1 MICTDDCTCSLCR
14 ELRGYKLK
22 VKPPKATNGGGGGG
36 AETGSQHSPPSS
48 KYCKNVKL
56 TRNDNFILRR
66 RTSNE
71 YQQRS
76 PDRRTDCC
84 NQDQQQQHHQQQKHQ
99 QQQQQYGQPPPSGR
113 MKKAQSCNEIASE
126 VGGNGGRNRYRYTG
140 ALGSKMIKSTNNL
153 TEEDDYYG
161 YGHRGSPSPTPTPP
175 PPPASASGQKI
186 EKQKDHKV
194 IIYFGDSIAHRKP
207 HASDKSRPAPP
218 PPSGTPPPPKSSE
231 LNVYHAQRLCEETGQ
246 MQRQREII
254 GSSKPTVRDA
264 VEKRPPSSV
273 GSDQHGGRQPPIPP
287 GKPGKEFM
295 LQLKSVLE
303 EKSRFNPGPTVS
315 GTGAGA
321 SQSAVVVG
329 DAGPVAPSAAAASVP
344 GGADEES
351 REPRNHTQVVEI
363 RRVDKTVATDG
374 VADASLPSFV
384 ESVINGVI
392 NIRIEE
398 SFKVATD
405 IVQAVFEETGAD
417 GPVEYGYDDDD
428 VGDPFD
434 WSFVQN
440 WRARPSG
447 TAVANGQVSS
457 PPNTSSNQST
467 GGGGGGIANTSH
479 TPGSAGSGF
488 PASPN
493 GLSPG
498 NHYIASSNPISS
510 PGGARIQSPAVA
522 TPAPRISKEMALR
535 PSGAGERGDL
545 RNYSLSPVQQGH
557 PGVPSTDSSQVAD
570 QRKPHQSAGQHS
582 AGYHGQHTS
591 AGHHQHHPQQ
601 QQQQQQQHHQQQPQ
615 HHQQSGGPHRSVAGP
630 TKLTV
635 QSSPVKAQPAMVSSG
650 LDKSLLSSN
659 AHGGELNGKQ
669 QRLSHGNGISSVTT
683 INDQQNPHQQQQQV
697 GGSGS
702 NSSSNA
708 SSVSHLKQHFSQS
721 HHAVP
726 SNASSY
732 HHQQQQQQ
740 QQQQHHQQQQHQ
752 QQHQQQQQ
760 HHGPGQPGQSL
771 GAGSGGPQGPKT
783 AGGLGI
789 TRSHHHAG
797 THDFRGL
804 QRVNECHSSSDE
816 NRSSGHASM
825 SDTGHGSSSPGGGGA
840 NRTGGPLGP
849 LPEDR
854 LAAGVTNRSARSRAS
869 SNHSRSRHRATP
881 GKIPWGG
888 GGLEDI
894 KMAIQQLTMRS
905 HTSTSTYSSL
915 SAGSESSEPVRRL
928 GRYSSLETVNTNVT
942 SADEF
947 VWVDSHN
954 RLVELQHPPWSQHC
968 VLRVIRTGRCREYAE
983 RVSVEAVPRL
993 GYLLQRALVRVA
1005 REVQRLSGSLGLCS
1019 KHEVAGAFKIVL
1031 SPALSDSCI
1040 KACLRAA
1047 AMFAV
1052 PGDSALKQSKS
1063 SRAGLQL
1070 PVGRFHRWMADAR
1083 LGRFVHEYAAVYL
1096 CAGLENLLEEIFL
1109 QCLPTDP
1116 VTALTATGLEHAI
1129 AGSGDL
1135 WGLLQPYAHL
1145 NAGRVASGA
1154 LTMPRWASQ
1163 SSINSS
1169 TAGGQDR
1176 SNALEP
1182 CLLTTCVG
1190 SLNELKDLVNRAQQR
1205 SQHVSLSQT
1214 AFRVLFYFMRC
1225 SQLEHNDV
1233 GASAG
1238 GSGGGGGGGA
1248 PVNNIQELCYERAY
1262 VVLPPLVEWLRVA
1275 SAHAEYRHALLID
1288 KDDIM
1293 QAARL
1298 LLPGVD
1304 CPPRLIA
1311 SEEEL
1316 PSKRT
1321 GLSQAQS
1328 IASSNH
1334 SGQTQPLHGS
1344 LSSNSSTSTTGSIED
1359 SSECGRRATYAL
1371 AFRLM
1376 LTGRPEL
1383 LIQALS
1389 LVPPTTRYDTL
1400 NHQGMTALMIAAVRN
1415 DETAIQTLLDAGADP
1430 NIEVPACG
1438 AHPSC
1443 PAIHPETQHW
1453 TAVTFA
1459 AARGNYQALRLLLER
1474 KARVEGGARLSED
1487 KCTLTP
1493 LQVASGSGIV
1503 EVVSL
1508 LLAHGAHAFLSTQ
1521 QKDLLCFAG
1530 TAQRGCY
1537 SAISVAAAHG
1547 QRVTLRKLLSHPL
1560 APGSRE
1566 VLSLEEMLAE
1576 GDGNTRSQLDRQPE
1590 APPTLNKTQIKS
1602 LQEAMYHSAEN
1613 NHLDITIELRA
1624 LGVPWTLHCW
1634 MHALAAAHELR
1645 LDAVIDQLL
1654 QDFLQVCPDDY
1665 SQQFV
1670 TECLPL
1676 LFNIF
1681 RYSKKE
1687 GTTLLLADIFS
1698 TCFGWEPIKPIKEP
1712 VLQPSNGSRIDPK
1725 FVNNPELS
1733 DVTFRVEN
1741 RIFYGHK
1748 IVLVTASPRLQSML
1762 SSKLNE
1768 GTGTPTVQINDIRYH
1783 IFELVMQ
1790 FLYSGG
1796 CSALD
1801 VAAGDVL
1808 ELMAAAS
1815 FFQLE
1820 GLLRYT
1826 EARCSEMIDIDN
1838 VVAMYIHAK
1847 VYNAQ
1852 KLMEFCQG
1860 FLLQNMVALLTYDD
1874 SVKRLL
1880 FAKKIPNHDVLTG
1893 LLTTLQARIKVR
1905 RNAASANG
1913 GGGTGTP
1920 SNGGGTPNA
1929 AANRQPMANGKS
1941 K

>member
-22 VKPPKATNGGGGGG
+22 VKPAKAHGDASATD
-36 AETGSQHSPPSS
+36 AGSQQQQQQHQQS
-48 KYCKNVKL
+48 KYCKNAKL

-66 RTSNE
+66 RTSND
-71 YQQRS
+71 YQRS
-76 PDRRTDCC
+76 PDGMAD
-84 NQDQQQQHHQQQKHQ
+84 
-99 QQQQQYGQPPPSGR
+99 YGQPLQHEAHQQRDSQRSGPLQSSR
-113 MKKAQSCNEIASE
+113 MKKAQSYNEIPS
-126 VGGNGGRNRYRYTG
+126 VGNMAPGGRSRYHPG
-140 ALGSKMIKSTNNL
+140 ALLSSGKMIKSTNNL
-153 TEEDDYYG
+153 TEEDDYYS
-161 YGHRGSPSPTPTPP
+161 YLPPSPP
-175 PPPASASGQKI
+175 PPVHQLKNKI

-194 IIYFGDSIAHRKP
+194 IIYFGDSIAHRKT
-207 HASDKSRPAPP
+207 DKGRAPAPP
-218 PPSGTPPPPKSSE
+218 PPAGTPPPPKHSE
-231 LNVYHAQRLCEETGQ
+231 LNVFHAQRLCEEAAE
-246 MQRQREII
+246 MQQQRE
-254 GSSKPTVRDA
+254 GSAGKPMVRDA
-264 VEKRPPSSV
+264 LEKKPDP
-273 GSDQHGGRQPPIPP
+273 GQGG
-287 GKPGKEFM
+287 KAGKEFM

-303 EKSRFNPGPTVS
+303 EKSR
-315 GTGAGA
+315 AG
-321 SQSAVVVG
+321 VG
-329 DAGPVAPSAAAASVP
+329 VTPSAAGKKEPSPPPAPIGGSVP
-344 GGADEES
+344 TPAIEQQ
-351 REPRNHTQVVEI
+351 PTKAKRNHTQVVEI
-363 RRVDKTVATDG
+363 RRVDKTVAVSDGATDT
-374 VADASLPSFV
+374 SLPPFV

-392 NIRIEE
+392 NIKIEE

-405 IVQAVFEETGAD
+405 IVQAVFDDSGPD
-417 GPVEYGYDDDD
+417 GCEYGYDDDD

-447 TAVANGQVSS
+447 TTAANGQVNS
-457 PPNTSSNQST
+457 PPNTSSNQSSIGLANNPT
-467 GGGGGGIANTSH
+467 HNGSSVGGGGGG
-479 TPGSAGSGF
+479 GSGSNF
-488 PASPN
+488 PTSPN

-498 NHYIASSNPISS
+498 NHYIASSNPIAS
-510 PGGARIQSPAVA
+510 PGARIQSPAIA
-522 TPAPRISKEMALR
+522 TPAPRVSKEIALR
-535 PSGAGERGDL
+535 PANASSGGGDP
-545 RNYSLSPVQQGH
+545 RNYNLSPVSQQATG
-557 PGVPSTDSSQVAD
+557 
-570 QRKPHQSAGQHS
+570 AGGAHN
-582 AGYHGQHTS
+582 GD
-591 AGHHQHHPQQ
+591 
-601 QQQQQQQHHQQQPQ
+601 
-615 HHQQSGGPHRSVAGP
+615 GGSLA
-630 TKLTV
+630 
-635 QSSPVKAQPAMVSSG
+635 AVSY
-650 LDKSLLSSN
+650 D
-659 AHGGELNGKQ
+659 GEG
-669 QRLSHGNGISSVTT
+669 
-683 INDQQNPHQQQQQV
+683 
-697 GGSGS
+697 GGSGQPM
-702 NSSSNA
+702 NGGSSQP
-708 SSVSHLKQHFSQS
+708 SHGTGLSG
-721 HHAVP
+721 HAT
-726 SNASSY
+726 
-732 HHQQQQQQ
+732 
-740 QQQQHHQQQQHQ
+740 
-752 QQHQQQQQ
+752 
-760 HHGPGQPGQSL
+760 
-771 GAGSGGPQGPKT
+771 GSGPQKG
-783 AGGLGI
+783 AGLGI
-789 TRSHHHAG
+789 TRTHHHTG

-825 SDTGHGSSSPGGGGA
+825 SDTGHGSSSPSAGGGVGPGGGPGGGSNGVGGGNSA
-840 NRTGGPLGP
+840 GGNRSGGPLGP

-881 GKIPWGG
+881 AKIPWGG

-1063 SRAGLQL
+1063 ARAGLQL

-1116 VTALTATGLEHAI
+1116 NAVLSATGLEHAI

-1163 SSINSS
+1163 SSINSER
-1169 TAGGQDR
+1169 AGSGGGL
-1176 SNALEP
+1176 NALEP

-1190 SLNELKDLVNRAQQR
+1190 SLNELKDLVGRAGQR
-1205 SQHVSLSQT
+1205 SQHIPISQT

-1233 GASAG
+1233 GAATN
-1238 GSGGGGGGGA
+1238 GA
-1248 PVNNIQELCYERAY
+1248 VNNIQELCYERAY
-1262 VVLPPLVEWLRVA
+1262 VVLPPLVEWLRVS

-1321 GLSQAQS
+1321 GLHNGTQS
-1328 IASSNH
+1328 ISSSNH

-1344 LSSNSSTSTTGSIED
+1344 LTSNSSASTTSSIED

-1415 DETAIQTLLDAGADP
+1415 DETAIQTLLDAGADL
-1430 NIEVPACG
+1430 NVEVPASG
-1438 AHPSC
+1438 HPHC

-1459 AARGNYQALRLLLER
+1459 ACKGNYQALRLLLER
-1474 KARVEGGARLSED
+1474 GAHVEGGARLSED

-1503 EVVSL
+1503 EVVAL

-1521 QKDLLCFAG
+1521 QKDLLCFSG

-1576 GDGNTRSQLDRQPE
+1576 GDGNTRSTQLDRQPE

-1826 EARCSEMIDIDN
+1826 EARCAEMIDIDN

-1852 KLMEFCQG
+1852 KLMEYCQG

-1893 LLTTLQARIKVR
+1893 LLTTLQARIKAR
-1905 RNAASANG
+1905 RSS
-1913 GGGTGTP
+1913 TP
-1920 SNGGGTPNA
+1920 ASNGTNGNTSTSNSGTPNGGA
-1929 AANRQPMANGKS
+1929 PLGNNRQPSAASNGKCS

>member
-22 VKPPKATNGGGGGG
+22 VKPTKPTDRSHADP
-36 AETGSQHSPPSS
+36 GSQQQSQS
-48 KYCKNVKL
+48 KYCKNAKL

-66 RTSNE
+66 RTSSE
-71 YQQRS
+71 YQRAPAGEEQHD
-76 PDRRTDCC
+76 PGAGYA
-84 NQDQQQQHHQQQKHQ
+84 QQQLLQQQHQGQRDGRHCQQLQ
-99 QQQQQYGQPPPSGR
+99 SNR
-113 MKKAQSCNEIASE
+113 MKKAQSYNEIPNA
-126 VGGNGGRNRYRYTG
+126 GNGAGRSRYHPG
-140 ALGSKMIKSTNNL
+140 GGPSSKMIKSTNNL
-153 TEEDDYYG
+153 TEEDDYYS
-161 YGHRGSPSPTPTPP
+161 YLPPSPP
-175 PPPASASGQKI
+175 PPVTAGGAPVKNKI

-194 IIYFGDSIAHRKP
+194 IIYFGDSIAHRK
-207 HASDKSRPAPP
+207 SDKTRPAPP
-218 PPSGTPPPPKSSE
+218 PPSGTPPPPKVTE
-231 LNVYHAQRLCEETGQ
+231 LNVFHAQRLCEETAE
-246 MQRQREII
+246 MQQQRAEG
-254 GSSKPTVRDA
+254 GSSSSAGSSSCGVAISRPTVREA
-264 VEKRPPSSV
+264 LEKKPDQV
-273 GSDQHGGRQPPIPP
+273 GA
-287 GKPGKEFM
+287 KPGKEFM

-303 EKSRFNPGPTVS
+303 EKNRG
-315 GTGAGA
+315 
-321 SQSAVVVG
+321 VVDGGVPV
-329 DAGPVAPSAAAASVP
+329 PVAGDGSTAMLATSEDPKP
-344 GGADEES
+344 K
-351 REPRNHTQVVEI
+351 RNHTQVVEI

-374 VADASLPSFV
+374 ATDTSLPSFV

-392 NIRIEE
+392 NIKIEE
-398 SFKVATD
+398 SFRVASD
-405 IVQAVFEETGAD
+405 IVQAVFEDPGPDGAN
-417 GPVEYGYDDDD
+417 EYGYDDDD

-447 TAVANGQVSS
+447 TTVAGSGQVSS
-457 PPNTSSNQST
+457 TPNTPSNQSSIGLANNPT
-467 GGGGGGIANTSH
+467 LAGSSGVSGAGGAT
-479 TPGSAGSGF
+479 GSANY
-488 PASPN
+488 PTSPN

-498 NHYIASSNPISS
+498 NHYIASSNPVAS
-510 PGGARIQSPAVA
+510 PGARIQSPAIA
-522 TPAPRISKEMALR
+522 TPAPRVSKEIALR
-535 PSGAGERGDL
+535 PANGNGADM
-545 RNYSLSPVQQGH
+545 RNYSLSPVSQ
-557 PGVPSTDSSQVAD
+557 PGGNGGQPNGEPPNGSQPSENG
-570 QRKPHQSAGQHS
+570 RKFHQS
-582 AGYHGQHTS
+582 HGQPANGGHH
-591 AGHHQHHPQQ
+591 AQQHPNGAVHHQHHSQQ
-601 QQQQQQQHHQQQPQ
+601 QQQQHQQQQQQQHHQQQ
-615 HHQQSGGPHRSVAGP
+615 SGPHRSVAGP

-635 QSSPVKAQPAMVSSG
+635 QSSPVKAQPAMVSAG
-650 LDKSLLSSN
+650 LEKALAGSPGAGGTSNDKRSV
-659 AHGGELNGKQ
+659 NG
-669 QRLSHGNGISSVTT
+669 NVINSVTT
-683 INDQQNPHQQQQQV
+683 INEQP
-697 GGSGS
+697 
-702 NSSSNA
+702 NSSSTGSN
-708 SSVSHLKQHFSQS
+708 VSHLKQHFSQN

-726 SNASSY
+726 ATYTHAAVTS
-732 HHQQQQQQ
+732 
-740 QQQQHHQQQQHQ
+740 
-752 QQHQQQQQ
+752 
-760 HHGPGQPGQSL
+760 GPTQPGAHLASPPQK
-771 GAGSGGPQGPKT
+771 GAP
-783 AGGLGI
+783 LGI
-789 TRSHHHAG
+789 TRTHHHTG

-825 SDTGHGSSSPGGGGA
+825 SDTGHGSSSPGGGTRA
-840 NRTGGPLGP
+840 GGPLGP

-881 GKIPWGG
+881 AKIPWGG

-1005 REVQRLSGSLGLCS
+1005 REVQRLSGGLGLCS

-1063 SRAGLQL
+1063 ARAGLQL

-1116 VTALTATGLEHAI
+1116 GAALTATGLEHAI

-1163 SSINSS
+1163 SSINS
-1169 TAGGQDR
+1169 AGAG
-1176 SNALEP
+1176 SGALEP

-1190 SLNELKDLVNRAQQR
+1190 SLGELKDLVGRAQQR
-1205 SQHVSLSQT
+1205 SQHVPISQT

-1233 GASAG
+1233 GAATNGTAS
-1238 GSGGGGGGGA
+1238 
-1248 PVNNIQELCYERAY
+1248 NIQELCYERAY
-1262 VVLPPLVEWLRVA
+1262 VVLPPLVEWLRVS

-1321 GLSQAQS
+1321 PGLTGAQS
-1328 IASSNH
+1328 ISSSNH

-1344 LSSNSSTSTTGSIED
+1344 LTSNSSISTTGSIED

-1400 NHQGMTALMIAAVRN
+1400 NHQGLTALMIAAVRN
-1415 DETAIQTLLDAGADP
+1415 DETALQTLLDAGADP
-1430 NIEVPACG
+1430 NVEVPSSG
-1438 AHPSC
+1438 HPNC

-1459 AARGNYQALRLLLER
+1459 ACKGNYQALRILLER
-1474 KARVEGGARLSED
+1474 GAHVEGGARLSED

-1503 EVVSL
+1503 EVVAL

-1521 QKDLLCFAG
+1521 QKDLLCFSG

-1576 GDGNTRSQLDRQPE
+1576 GDGGNTRTQLERQPE

-1796 CSALD
+1796 CNALD
-1801 VAAGDVL
+1801 VVAADVL

-1826 EARCSEMIDIDN
+1826 EARCADMIDIDN

-1852 KLMEFCQG
+1852 KLMEYCQG

-1893 LLTTLQARIKVR
+1893 LLTTLQARIKAR
-1905 RNAASANG
+1905 RISTSNSSTGNASTNG
-1913 GGGTGTP
+1913 AT
-1920 SNGGGTPNA
+1920 TPNA
-1929 AANRQPMANGKS
+1929 TPANRLSGNGKS

>member
-1 MICTDDCTCSLCR
+1 
-14 ELRGYKLK
+14 
-22 VKPPKATNGGGGGG
+22 
-36 AETGSQHSPPSS
+36 
-48 KYCKNVKL
+48 
-56 TRNDNFILRR
+56 
-66 RTSNE
+66 
-71 YQQRS
+71 
-76 PDRRTDCC
+76 
-84 NQDQQQQHHQQQKHQ
+84 
-99 QQQQQYGQPPPSGR
+99 
-113 MKKAQSCNEIASE
+113 
-126 VGGNGGRNRYRYTG
+126 
-140 ALGSKMIKSTNNL
+140 
-153 TEEDDYYG
+153 
-161 YGHRGSPSPTPTPP
+161 
-175 PPPASASGQKI
+175 
-186 EKQKDHKV
+186 
-194 IIYFGDSIAHRKP
+194 
-207 HASDKSRPAPP
+207 
-218 PPSGTPPPPKSSE
+218 
-231 LNVYHAQRLCEETGQ
+231 
-246 MQRQREII
+246 
-254 GSSKPTVRDA
+254 
-264 VEKRPPSSV
+264 
-273 GSDQHGGRQPPIPP
+273 
-287 GKPGKEFM
+287 
-295 LQLKSVLE
+295 
-303 EKSRFNPGPTVS
+303 
-315 GTGAGA
+315 
-321 SQSAVVVG
+321 
-329 DAGPVAPSAAAASVP
+329 
-344 GGADEES
+344 
-351 REPRNHTQVVEI
+351 
-363 RRVDKTVATDG
+363 
-374 VADASLPSFV
+374 
-384 ESVINGVI
+384 
-392 NIRIEE
+392 
-398 SFKVATD
+398 
-405 IVQAVFEETGAD
+405 
-417 GPVEYGYDDDD
+417 
-428 VGDPFD
+428 
-434 WSFVQN
+434 
-440 WRARPSG
+440 PSG

-457 PPNTSSNQST
+457 PPNTASNY
-467 GGGGGGIANTSH
+467 
-479 TPGSAGSGF
+479 

-498 NHYIASSNPISS
+498 NHYIASSNPVAS
-510 PGGARIQSPAVA
+510 PGARIQSPAVA
-522 TPAPRISKEMALR
+522 TPAPRVSKEITLR
-535 PSGAGERGDL
+535 PANGNGEM
-545 RNYSLSPVQQGH
+545 RNFSLSPVHQQG
-557 PGVPSTDSSQVAD
+557 GGSGGQ
-570 QRKPHQSAGQHS
+570 QSADPNDRNN
-582 AGYHGQHTS
+582 TS
-591 AGHHQHHPQQ
+591 PRVITRCPRRTTIRECPA
-601 QQQQQQQHHQQQPQ
+601 
-615 HHQQSGGPHRSVAGP
+615 RA
-630 TKLTV
+630 
-635 QSSPVKAQPAMVSSG
+635 AAMVSGQTPGTHLASPVA
-650 LDKSLLSSN
+650 K
-659 AHGGELNGKQ
+659 GGA
-669 QRLSHGNGISSVTT
+669 
-683 INDQQNPHQQQQQV
+683 P
-697 GGSGS
+697 
-702 NSSSNA
+702 
-708 SSVSHLKQHFSQS
+708 
-721 HHAVP
+721 
-726 SNASSY
+726 
-732 HHQQQQQQ
+732 
-740 QQQQHHQQQQHQ
+740 
-752 QQHQQQQQ
+752 
-760 HHGPGQPGQSL
+760 
-771 GAGSGGPQGPKT
+771 
-783 AGGLGI
+783 LGI
-789 TRSHHHAG
+789 TRTHHHTG

-825 SDTGHGSSSPGGGGA
+825 SDTGHGSSSPGGVGP
-840 NRTGGPLGP
+840 NRAGGPLGP

-881 GKIPWGG
+881 AKIPWAG

-1005 REVQRLSGSLGLCS
+1005 REVQRLSGCLGLCS

-1063 SRAGLQL
+1063 ARAGLQL

-1116 VTALTATGLEHAI
+1116 GAALTATGLEHAI

-1163 SSINSS
+1163 SSINS
-1169 TAGGQDR
+1169 GGGA
-1176 SNALEP
+1176 NALEP

-1190 SLNELKDLVNRAQQR
+1190 SLNELKDLVGRAQQR
-1205 SQHVSLSQT
+1205 SQHIPISQT

-1233 GASAG
+1233 GAATN
-1238 GSGGGGGGGA
+1238 GA
-1248 PVNNIQELCYERAY
+1248 VNNIQELCYERAY
-1262 VVLPPLVEWLRVA
+1262 VVLPPLVEWLRVS

-1316 PSKRT
+1316 PAKRT
-1321 GLSQAQS
+1321 VGLSGTQS
-1328 IASSNH
+1328 ISSSNH

-1344 LSSNSSTSTTGSIED
+1344 LTSNSSTSTTGSID

-1400 NHQGMTALMIAAVRN
+1400 NHQGMSALMIAAVRN
-1415 DETAIQTLLDAGADP
+1415 DETALQTLLDAGADP
-1430 NIEVPACG
+1430 NIEVPASG
-1438 AHPSC
+1438 HPNC

-1459 AARGNYQALRLLLER
+1459 ACKGNYQALRILLDR
-1474 KARVEGGARLSED
+1474 GAHVEGGARLSED

-1503 EVVSL
+1503 EVVAL

-1521 QKDLLCFAG
+1521 QKDLLCFSG

-1537 SAISVAAAHG
+1537 SAISVSAAHG

-1576 GDGNTRSQLDRQPE
+1576 GDGGNTRTQLDRQPE

-1681 RYSKKE
+1681 RYSKE

-1698 TCFGWEPIKPIKEP
+1698 TCFGWEPIKQIKEP

-1826 EARCSEMIDIDN
+1826 EARCAEMIDIDN

-1893 LLTTLQARIKVR
+1893 LLTTLQARIKAR
-1905 RNAASANG
+1905 RNSTAAS
-1913 GGGTGTP
+1913 GTGG
-1920 SNGGGTPNA
+1920 SNGGPTTPTGA
-1929 AANRQPMANGKS
+1929 
-1941 K
+1941 

>member
-1 MICTDDCTCSLCR
+1 MTCTEDCTCSLCR

-22 VKPPKATNGGGGGG
+22 VKPAGKTDRSAGS
-36 AETGSQHSPPSS
+36 AEGSSVAGKPPPQGS
-48 KYCKNVKL
+48 KYCKNNKL
-56 TRNDNFILRR
+56 NRNDNFILKRR
-66 RTSNE
+66 MSSDCNKDGRHGASATPSAGASTTEINYEFPEQAAITSRQLN
-71 YQQRS
+71 
-76 PDRRTDCC
+76 
-84 NQDQQQQHHQQQKHQ
+84 
-99 QQQQQYGQPPPSGR
+99 R
-113 MKKAQSCNEIASE
+113 MKKAQSYNEISCFAKI
-126 VGGNGGRNRYRYTG
+126 NRNRYSG
-140 ALGSKMIKSTNNL
+140 GVIEPKMIKSTTNL
-153 TEEDDYYG
+153 TEEDDYFSYLP
-161 YGHRGSPSPTPTPP
+161 PSPPP
-175 PPPASASGQKI
+175 SISASAQNIKNKI

-194 IIYFGDSIAHRKP
+194 IIYFGDSIAHKKP
-207 HASDKSRPAPP
+207 EKPKP
-218 PPSGTPPPPKSSE
+218 PPSTPPPPKSTE
-231 LNVYHAQRLCEETGQ
+231 LNVFHAQRLCEETAE
-246 MQRQREII
+246 MHFKRQNSIVI
-254 GSSKPTVRDA
+254 KP
-264 VEKRPPSSV
+264 KRKDTSE
-273 GSDQHGGRQPPIPP
+273 QA
-287 GKPGKEFM
+287 KPGKEF
-295 LQLKSVLE
+295 LQQLKSVLE
-303 EKSRFNPGPTVS
+303 EKNKTSGSPGAPTADPMGPGCSATVVITQKKAPAVS
-315 GTGAGA
+315 NETHK
-321 SQSAVVVG
+321 
-329 DAGPVAPSAAAASVP
+329 PPIIVAEQPQQP
-344 GGADEES
+344 K
-351 REPRNHTQVVEI
+351 HTQVVEI
-363 RRVDKTVATDG
+363 GRLDKTVATEDG
-374 VADASLPSFV
+374 NKSLLPSFV
-384 ESVINGVI
+384 ESVFNGVI
-392 NIRIEE
+392 NIKIEE

-405 IVQAVFEETGAD
+405 IVHAVFHNDPGEEG
-417 GPVEYGYDDDD
+417 YGCNDDE

-447 TAVANGQVSS
+447 TVANGHVNTPSNNSNSTSGVNSS
-457 PPNTSSNQST
+457 SSNLH
-467 GGGGGGIANTSH
+467 N
-479 TPGSAGSGF
+479 GS
-488 PASPN
+488 N

-498 NHYIASSNPISS
+498 NHYIASSNPVTNG
-510 PGGARIQSPAVA
+510 PRIQSPAVA
-522 TPAPRISKEMALR
+522 TPAPRVPKEIAVR
-535 PSGAGERGDL
+535 PPNGNQMDP
-545 RNYSLSPVQQGH
+545 RNYNLSPVQSLQQSGDTT
-557 PGVPSTDSSQVAD
+557 GSSAAS
-570 QRKPHQSAGQHS
+570 HGSNHNLTYNASAMIPERDVGPTKFSNGNSKQ
-582 AGYHGQHTS
+582 
-591 AGHHQHHPQQ
+591 QHHSPPHGLHQQLNGSHHAAIPQQ
-601 QQQQQQQHHQQQPQ
+601 Q
-615 HHQQSGGPHRSVAGP
+615 GPHRSVSGP

-635 QSSPVKAQPAMVSSG
+635 QSSPVKSQPAMISSG
-650 LDKSLLSSN
+650 LDKSNLQHSANGYNAKRLNSSGLTNSNDNLINSPTSSTEPLN
-659 AHGGELNGKQ
+659 A
-669 QRLSHGNGISSVTT
+669 S
-683 INDQQNPHQQQQQV
+683 
-697 GGSGS
+697 S

-708 SSVSHLKQHFSQS
+708 SSVSHLKQHFAQN
-721 HHAVP
+721 HHAMP
-726 SNASSY
+726 AY
-732 HHQQQQQQ
+732 HHQQS
-740 QQQQHHQQQQHQ
+740 
-752 QQHQQQQQ
+752 
-760 HHGPGQPGQSL
+760 QPNSL
-771 GAGSGGPQGPKT
+771 GGPPQKS
-783 AGGLGI
+783 LGI
-789 TRSHHHAG
+789 TRTHHHTG

-825 SDTGHGSSSPGGGGA
+825 SDTGHGSSSPGG
-840 NRTGGPLGP
+840 NRTNGPLGP

-869 SNHSRSRHRATP
+869 TNHSRSRHRATP
-881 GKIPWGG
+881 AKIPWGG

-894 KMAIQQLTMRS
+894 KLAIQQLTMRS

-915 SAGSESSEPVRRL
+915 SAGSESSEPERRL

-968 VLRVIRTGRCREYAE
+968 VLRVLRSGRCREHSE

-1019 KHEVAGAFKIVL
+1019 KHEVSGAFKIVL
-1031 SPALSDSCI
+1031 SPALADSCI

-1063 SRAGLQL
+1063 ARAGLQL

-1116 VTALTATGLEHAI
+1116 TATLTASGLEHAI
-1129 AGSGDL
+1129 ANSGDL

-1163 SSINSS
+1163 SSINSNNQS
-1169 TAGGQDR
+1169 P
-1176 SNALEP
+1176 ALEP

-1190 SLNELKDLVNRAQQR
+1190 SLNELKDLAQRAQLR
-1205 SQHVSLSQT
+1205 SQHITMSQS
-1214 AFRVLFYFMRC
+1214 ALRVLFYFMRC
-1225 SQLEHNDV
+1225 SQLEHNDIGV
-1233 GASAG
+1233 ATN
-1238 GSGGGGGGGA
+1238 GGGT
-1248 PVNNIQELCYERAY
+1248 NIQELCYERAY
-1262 VVLPPLVEWLRVA
+1262 VVLPPLVEWLRVS

-1304 CPPRLIA
+1304 CPPRLTI

-1316 PSKRT
+1316 PSKRLT
-1321 GLSQAQS
+1321 LSSQS

-1344 LSSNSSTSTTGSIED
+1344 LSSNSSASTSSSNIED

-1376 LTGRPEL
+1376 LTGRAEL

-1400 NHQGMTALMIAAVRN
+1400 NHQGLTALMVAAVRN
-1415 DETAIQTLLDAGADP
+1415 DDGAIQTLLDAGADP
-1430 NIEVPACG
+1430 NIEVPAVG
-1438 AHPSC
+1438 YPNC

-1453 TAVTFA
+1453 TALTFA
-1459 AARGNYQALRLLLER
+1459 ACKGNYQALRTLLER
-1474 KARVEGGARLSED
+1474 GAHVEGGARLSED

-1493 LQVASGSGIV
+1493 LQVASGGGVV

-1521 QKDLLCFAG
+1521 LKDSLSFSG
-1530 TAQRGCY
+1530 SAQRGCY

-1547 QRVTLRKLLSHPL
+1547 QRVSLRKLLSHPL

-1576 GDGNTRSQLDRQPE
+1576 GDSTSRTQLDRQTE
-1590 APPTLNKTQIKS
+1590 VPPTLNKTQIKS

-1613 NHLDITIELRA
+1613 NHLDIVDITIELRA

-1712 VLQPSNGSRIDPK
+1712 VLLPSNGSRIDPK

-1796 CSALD
+1796 CNTLD
-1801 VAAGDVL
+1801 VATGDVL

-1826 EARCSEMIDIDN
+1826 EARCAEMIDIDN

-1852 KLMEFCQG
+1852 KLMEYCQG

-1880 FAKKIPNHDVLTG
+1880 FAKKIPNHDVLNG
-1893 LLTTLQARIKVR
+1893 LLTTLQIRIKAR
-1905 RNAASANG
+1905 RSGANA
-1913 GGGTGTP
+1913 P
-1920 SNGGGTPNA
+1920 P
-1929 AANRQPMANGKS
+1929 PMAVNAMRPASNNKA

>member
-22 VKPPKATNGGGGGG
+22 VKPNKASDHQRSYGE
-36 AETGSQHSPPSS
+36 AGSQQQQS
-48 KYCKNVKL
+48 KYCKNAKL

-66 RTSNE
+66 RTSND
-71 YQQRS
+71 YPPRS
-76 PDRRTDCC
+76 PDGRQASLSVLPADDPYDPDPGYS
-84 NQDQQQQHHQQQKHQ
+84 QPFQQQQGHRDAR
-99 QQQQQYGQPPPSGR
+99 YGPSPGSNR
-113 MKKAQSCNEIASE
+113 MKKAQSCNEIPS
-126 VGGNGGRNRYRYTG
+126 VGNGAGGRPRYHPA
-140 ALGSKMIKSTNNL
+140 ALSSKMIKSTNNL
-153 TEEDDYYG
+153 TEEDDYYS
-161 YGHRGSPSPTPTPP
+161 YLPPSPP
-175 PPPASASGQKI
+175 PPVTGGPSVKNKI

-194 IIYFGDSIAHRKP
+194 IIYFGDSIAHRK
-207 HASDKSRPAPP
+207 SDKTRPAPP
-218 PPSGTPPPPKSSE
+218 PPTGTPPPPKVSE
-231 LNVYHAQRLCEETGQ
+231 LNVFHAQRLCEETAEMLQ
-246 MQRQREII
+246 QRE
-254 GSSKPTVRDA
+254 GSSCSTSAGSSHCGGIAPSRPTVREALEKKPDA
-264 VEKRPPSSV
+264 P
-273 GSDQHGGRQPPIPP
+273 GGN
-287 GKPGKEFM
+287 KPGKEFM

-303 EKSRFNPGPTVS
+303 EKNRGGGPASANEAQPSCGGVTVPIGAEDTGLEEEKPPPSRRSSPG
-315 GTGAGA
+315 
-321 SQSAVVVG
+321 Q
-329 DAGPVAPSAAAASVP
+329 
-344 GGADEES
+344 
-351 REPRNHTQVVEI
+351 EPKPKRSSHTQVVEI

-374 VADASLPSFV
+374 VADPSLPSFV
-384 ESVINGVI
+384 KSVINGVI
-392 NIRIEE
+392 NIKIEE
-398 SFKVATD
+398 SFKVASD
-405 IVQAVFEETGAD
+405 IVQAVFEDAGPD
-417 GPVEYGYDDDD
+417 GGPAEYGYDDDD

-447 TAVANGQVSS
+447 TAATNGQVSS
-457 PPNTSSNQST
+457 SPNTSSNQSSIGLANNPT
-467 GGGGGGIANTSH
+467 HNGSSAGGA
-479 TPGSAGSGF
+479 GSAANY

-498 NHYIASSNPISS
+498 NHYIASSNPVAS
-510 PGGARIQSPAVA
+510 PGARIQSPAVA
-522 TPAPRISKEMALR
+522 TPAPRVSKEIALR
-535 PSGAGERGDL
+535 PANGNGEM
-545 RNYSLSPVQQGH
+545 RNYSLSPVSQGQGQQGSGAVQSVESSEHGRKFHALPPGQQSGGQPHSQQQH
-557 PGVPSTDSSQVAD
+557 PL
-570 QRKPHQSAGQHS
+570 AG
-582 AGYHGQHTS
+582 A
-591 AGHHQHHPQQ
+591 HHQHHSQQQHPQHQQNQQQQHHQQQ
-601 QQQQQQQHHQQQPQ
+601 QQQQQQQHHQQ
-615 HHQQSGGPHRSVAGP
+615 SSGPHRSVAGP

-635 QSSPVKAQPAMVSSG
+635 QSSPVKAQPAMVSAG
-650 LDKSLLSSN
+650 LDRSIAGSTSSSN
-659 AHGGELNGKQ
+659 SPGTNDLNSK
-669 QRLSHGNGISSVTT
+669 RPVSGNVISSVTT
-683 INDQQNPHQQQQQV
+683 INEQLN
-697 GGSGS
+697 GGS
-702 NSSSNA
+702 NSSS
-708 SSVSHLKQHFSQS
+708 SGGSVSHLKQHFSQA

-726 SNASSY
+726 AAY
-732 HHQQQQQQ
+732 HHPVAASN
-740 QQQQHHQQQQHQ
+740 
-752 QQHQQQQQ
+752 
-760 HHGPGQPGQSL
+760 GGSGQPGAHPVTK
-771 GAGSGGPQGPKT
+771 GAAP
-783 AGGLGI
+783 LGI
-789 TRSHHHAG
+789 TRTHHHTG

-825 SDTGHGSSSPGGGGA
+825 SDTGHGSSSPGGG
-840 NRTGGPLGP
+840 NRAGGPLGP

-881 GKIPWGG
+881 AKIPWGG

-1063 SRAGLQL
+1063 ARAGLQL

-1116 VTALTATGLEHAI
+1116 GAALTATGLEHAI

-1163 SSINSS
+1163 SSIGS
-1169 TAGGQDR
+1169 GGGA
-1176 SNALEP
+1176 SASPNALEP

-1190 SLNELKDLVNRAQQR
+1190 SLNELKDLVGRAQQR
-1205 SQHVSLSQT
+1205 SQHIPISQT

-1233 GASAG
+1233 GAATN
-1238 GSGGGGGGGA
+1238 GA
-1248 PVNNIQELCYERAY
+1248 VNNIQELCYERAY
-1262 VVLPPLVEWLRVA
+1262 VVLPPLVEWLRVS

-1321 GLSQAQS
+1321 RLSGTQS
-1328 IASSNH
+1328 ISSSNH

-1344 LSSNSSTSTTGSIED
+1344 LTSNSSTSTTASIED

-1415 DETAIQTLLDAGADP
+1415 DETALQTLLDAGADP
-1430 NIEVPACG
+1430 NVEVPASG
-1438 AHPSC
+1438 HPNC

-1459 AARGNYQALRLLLER
+1459 ACKGNYQALRILLDR
-1474 KARVEGGARLSED
+1474 GAHVEGGARLSED

-1503 EVVSL
+1503 EVVAL

-1521 QKDLLCFAG
+1521 QKDLLCFSG

-1537 SAISVAAAHG
+1537 SAISVSAAHG
-1547 QRVTLRKLLSHPL
+1547 QRITLRKLLSHPL

-1576 GDGNTRSQLDRQPE
+1576 GDGGNTRTQFERQPE

-1801 VAAGDVL
+1801 VAAADVL

-1826 EARCSEMIDIDN
+1826 EARCAEMIDIDN

-1893 LLTTLQARIKVR
+1893 LLTTLQARIKAR
-1905 RNAASANG
+1905 RSSTSASTANG
-1913 GGGTGTP
+1913 APANGPSTP
-1920 SNGGGTPNA
+1920 TTAPQQQ
-1929 AANRQPMANGKS
+1929 ANRPSSNGKS
-1941 K
+1941 SK

>member
-1 MICTDDCTCSLCR
+1 MTCTEDCTCSLCR

-22 VKPPKATNGGGGGG
+22 VKPPAKSERFTTENGPVSTATY
-36 AETGSQHSPPSS
+36 TGKPQQGT
-48 KYCKNVKL
+48 KYCKNNNKNN
-56 TRNDNFILRR
+56 RNDNFILKRR
-66 RTSNE
+66 MSSDYNKESRHGAAVAPSAAPSATDLNYGFEEQTSVGVRHLN
-71 YQQRS
+71 
-76 PDRRTDCC
+76 
-84 NQDQQQQHHQQQKHQ
+84 
-99 QQQQQYGQPPPSGR
+99 R
-113 MKKAQSCNEIASE
+113 MKKAQSYNEISCFSK
-126 VGGNGGRNRYRYTG
+126 VNRNRYSG
-140 ALGSKMIKSTNNL
+140 GLLEPKMIKSTNNL
-153 TEEDDYYG
+153 AEEDDYFSYLP
-161 YGHRGSPSPTPTPP
+161 PSPPP
-175 PPPASASGQKI
+175 SVAVSTQNLKNKI

-194 IIYFGDSIAHRKP
+194 IIYFGDSIVHKKN
-207 HASDKSRPAPP
+207 DKTRSGPP
-218 PPSGTPPPPKSSE
+218 TPPPPKSTE
-231 LNVYHAQRLCEETGQ
+231 LNVFHAQRLCEETAE
-246 MQRQREII
+246 MQFRRQNSVIY
-254 GSSKPTVRDA
+254 KP
-264 VEKRPPSSV
+264 KRK
-273 GSDQHGGRQPPIPP
+273 DTTDEHA
-287 GKPGKEFM
+287 KPGKEFM
-295 LQLKSVLE
+295 QQLKSVLE
-303 EKSRFNPGPTVS
+303 EKNRNPPTVVTPTADPMGPGCS
-315 GTGAGA
+315 ATVVITQKKAPA
-321 SQSAVVVG
+321 PPVPAVKTTAVVG
-329 DAGPVAPSAAAASVP
+329 EIPK
-344 GGADEES
+344 
-351 REPRNHTQVVEI
+351 RNHTQVVEI
-363 RRVDKTVATDG
+363 RRTDKADATDEQIKS
-374 VADASLPSFV
+374 DPLPSFV
-384 ESVINGVI
+384 ESVVNGVI
-392 NIRIEE
+392 NIKIEE
-398 SFKVATD
+398 SYKVASD
-405 IVQAVFEETGAD
+405 IVQAVFQNDSIDNG
-417 GPVEYGYDDDD
+417 YGCVDEDI
-428 VGDPFD
+428 GDPFD

-447 TAVANGQVSS
+447 TVANSHVSS
-457 PPNTSSNQST
+457 PSNNSNSTSSGVNSAST
-467 GGGGGGIANTSH
+467 NLQN
-479 TPGSAGSGF
+479 GS
-488 PASPN
+488 N

-498 NHYIASSNPISS
+498 NHYIASSNPVTSG
-510 PGGARIQSPAVA
+510 PRIQSPAVA
-522 TPAPRISKEMALR
+522 TPAPRISKEIAVR
-535 PSGAGERGDL
+535 PVNGNQDP
-545 RNYSLSPVQQGH
+545 RNYNLSPVQSLQQCGDTT
-557 PGVPSTDSSQVAD
+557 VSS
-570 QRKPHQSAGQHS
+570 SNTNGS
-582 AGYHGQHTS
+582 NNSLSYSTS
-591 AGHHQHHPQQ
+591 AMIPERDVGPNKFTSGNHKQQPLHGPQQ
-601 QQQQQQQHHQQQPQ
+601 QPNGPLQNHHGNTHQQ
-615 HHQQSGGPHRSVAGP
+615 GPHRSVSGP

-635 QSSPVKAQPAMVSSG
+635 QSSPVKSQPAMISSG
-650 LDKSLLSSN
+650 LDKAN
-659 AHGGELNGKQ
+659 LNGNGNNNNK
-669 QRLSHGNGISSVTT
+669 RLNANGLSNSNGNLLNSPASSTEPL
-683 INDQQNPHQQQQQV
+683 N
-697 GGSGS
+697 SSS

-708 SSVSHLKQHFSQS
+708 SSVSHLKQHFAQNHHAIQPYHHSQS
-721 HHAVP
+721 
-726 SNASSY
+726 
-732 HHQQQQQQ
+732 QQN
-740 QQQQHHQQQQHQ
+740 
-752 QQHQQQQQ
+752 
-760 HHGPGQPGQSL
+760 SL
-771 GAGSGGPQGPKT
+771 GGPPQK
-783 AGGLGI
+783 GLGI
-789 TRSHHHAG
+789 TRTHHHTG

-825 SDTGHGSSSPGGGGA
+825 SDTGHGSSSPGG
-840 NRTGGPLGP
+840 NRNNGPLGP

-869 SNHSRSRHRATP
+869 TNHSRSRHRATP
-881 GKIPWGG
+881 AKIPWGG

-894 KMAIQQLTMRS
+894 KLAIQQLTMRS

-915 SAGSESSEPVRRL
+915 SAGSESSEPERRL

-968 VLRVIRTGRCREYAE
+968 VLRVLRSGRCREHSE

-1005 REVQRLSGSLGLCS
+1005 REVQRLSGPLGLCS
-1019 KHEVAGAFKIVL
+1019 KHEVSGAFKIVL
-1031 SPALSDSCI
+1031 SPALADSCI

-1063 SRAGLQL
+1063 ARAGLQL

-1116 VTALTATGLEHAI
+1116 TATLTASGLEHAI

-1163 SSINSS
+1163 TSINSNTQS
-1169 TAGGQDR
+1169 PT
-1176 SNALEP
+1176 LEP

-1190 SLNELKDLVNRAQQR
+1190 SLNELKDLVTRAQQR
-1205 SQHVSLSQT
+1205 SQHITMSQS
-1214 AFRVLFYFMRC
+1214 ALRVLFYFMRC
-1225 SQLEHNDV
+1225 SQLEHNDIGV
-1233 GASAG
+1233 ATN
-1238 GSGGGGGGGA
+1238 GGGT
-1248 PVNNIQELCYERAY
+1248 NIQELCYERAY
-1262 VVLPPLVEWLRVA
+1262 VVLPPLVEWLRVS

-1304 CPPRLIA
+1304 CPPRQII

-1316 PSKRT
+1316 PSKRLT
-1321 GLSQAQS
+1321 LSNQS
-1328 IASSNH
+1328 IVSSNH

-1344 LSSNSSTSTTGSIED
+1344 LSSNSSTSTTSTNIED

-1376 LTGRPEL
+1376 LTGRGEL

-1400 NHQGMTALMIAAVRN
+1400 NHQGVTALMIAAVRN
-1415 DETAIQTLLDAGADP
+1415 DDAAIQTLLDAGADP
-1430 NIEVPACG
+1430 NIEVPTVG
-1438 AHPSC
+1438 TTNC

-1453 TAVTFA
+1453 TALTFA
-1459 AARGNYQALRLLLER
+1459 ACKGNYQAIRILLER
-1474 KARVEGGARLSED
+1474 GAHVEGGARLSED

-1493 LQVASGSGIV
+1493 LQVASGGGVV

-1521 QKDLLCFAG
+1521 LKDSLCFSG
-1530 TAQRGCY
+1530 SAQRGCY

-1547 QRVTLRKLLSHPL
+1547 QRVSLRKLLSHPL

-1576 GDGNTRSQLDRQPE
+1576 GDSTSRNQLERQTE
-1590 APPTLNKTQIKS
+1590 VPPTLNKTQIKS

-1796 CSALD
+1796 CNTLD

-1826 EARCSEMIDIDN
+1826 EARCAEMIDIDN

-1852 KLMEFCQG
+1852 KLMEYCQG

-1880 FAKKIPNHDVLTG
+1880 FAKKIPNHDVLNG
-1893 LLTTLQARIKVR
+1893 LLATLQTRIKAR
-1905 RNAASANG
+1905 RNSASVANNASAASVAIRP
-1913 GGGTGTP
+1913 P
-1920 SNGGGTPNA
+1920 SNNKT
-1929 AANRQPMANGKS
+1929 K
-1941 K
+1941 

>member
-22 VKPPKATNGGGGGG
+22 VKPTKATNEQRPY
-36 AETGSQHSPPSS
+36 ADSGSHQQQQQSQS
-48 KYCKNVKL
+48 KYCKNSKL

-66 RTSNE
+66 RTSND
-71 YQQRS
+71 YPRS
-76 PDRRTDCC
+76 PDGRQTSLSVLPTAGDDPYDADPGYA
-84 NQDQQQQHHQQQKHQ
+84 QPTAQHHQGHRDAR
-99 QQQQQYGQPPPSGR
+99 YGQLPSNR
-113 MKKAQSCNEIASE
+113 MKKAQSYNEIPS
-126 VGGNGGRNRYRYTG
+126 VGNGAGRTRYHPG
-140 ALGSKMIKSTNNL
+140 ALSSKMIKSTNNL
-153 TEEDDYYG
+153 TEEDDYYS
-161 YGHRGSPSPTPTPP
+161 YLPPSPP
-175 PPPASASGQKI
+175 PPVTGAGPSIKNKI

-194 IIYFGDSIAHRKP
+194 IIYFGDSIAHRK
-207 HASDKSRPAPP
+207 SDKTRPAPP
-218 PPSGTPPPPKSSE
+218 PPTGTPPPPKVSE
-231 LNVYHAQRLCEETGQ
+231 LNVFHAQRLCEETAEMLQ
-246 MQRQREII
+246 QREG
-254 GSSKPTVRDA
+254 GSSSAGSSHCGGVPSRPTVREA
-264 VEKRPPSSV
+264 LEKKSEPSN
-273 GSDQHGGRQPPIPP
+273 

-295 LQLKSVLE
+295 MQLKSVLE
-303 EKSRFNPGPTVS
+303 EKNRGGGGST
-315 GTGAGA
+315 
-321 SQSAVVVG
+321 
-329 DAGPVAPSAAAASVP
+329 ASVS
-344 GGADEES
+344 ES
-351 REPRNHTQVVEI
+351 QPSSSGITVPMGTVNPSSTAKESGQEEPRRLPSLEPKPKRTHTQVVEI

-374 VADASLPSFV
+374 ATDTSLPSFV

-392 NIRIEE
+392 NIKIEE
-398 SFKVATD
+398 SFKVASD
-405 IVQAVFEETGAD
+405 IVQAVFEDPGPD
-417 GPVEYGYDDDD
+417 GVTEYGYDDDD

-447 TAVANGQVSS
+447 TAVTNGQVSS
-457 PPNTSSNQST
+457 PPNTSSNQSSIGLANNPT
-467 GGGGGGIANTSH
+467 HNGSSAVSGGGSGANY
-479 TPGSAGSGF
+479 

-498 NHYIASSNPISS
+498 NHYIASSNPVAS
-510 PGGARIQSPAVA
+510 PGARIQSPAIA
-522 TPAPRISKEMALR
+522 TPAPRISKEIALR
-535 PSGAGERGDL
+535 PA
-545 RNYSLSPVQQGH
+545 N
-557 PGVPSTDSSQVAD
+557 
-570 QRKPHQSAGQHS
+570 
-582 AGYHGQHTS
+582 
-591 AGHHQHHPQQ
+591 
-601 QQQQQQQHHQQQPQ
+601 
-615 HHQQSGGPHRSVAGP
+615 
-630 TKLTV
+630 
-635 QSSPVKAQPAMVSSG
+635 
-650 LDKSLLSSN
+650 
-659 AHGGELNGKQ
+659 
-669 QRLSHGNGISSVTT
+669 GNGG
-683 INDQQNPHQQQQQV
+683 D
-697 GGSGS
+697 
-702 NSSSNA
+702 
-708 SSVSHLKQHFSQS
+708 S

-726 SNASSY
+726 TSYQVASSTTVN
-732 HHQQQQQQ
+732 
-740 QQQQHHQQQQHQ
+740 
-752 QQHQQQQQ
+752 
-760 HHGPGQPGQSL
+760 GS
-771 GAGSGGPQGPKT
+771 AGSAQSATHLASPVSKGAP
-783 AGGLGI
+783 LGI
-789 TRSHHHAG
+789 TRTHHHTG

-825 SDTGHGSSSPGGGGA
+825 SDTGHGSSSPGGG

-881 GKIPWGG
+881 AKIPWGG

-1063 SRAGLQL
+1063 ARAGLQL

-1116 VTALTATGLEHAI
+1116 GAALTATGLEHAI

-1163 SSINSS
+1163 SSINSG
-1169 TAGGQDR
+1169 AVG

-1190 SLNELKDLVNRAQQR
+1190 SLNELKDLVGRAQQR
-1205 SQHVSLSQT
+1205 SQHIPISQT

-1233 GASAG
+1233 GAATN
-1238 GSGGGGGGGA
+1238 GA
-1248 PVNNIQELCYERAY
+1248 VNNIQELCYERAY
-1262 VVLPPLVEWLRVA
+1262 VVLPPLVEWLRVS

-1321 GLSQAQS
+1321 GLTGTQS
-1328 IASSNH
+1328 ISSSNH

-1344 LSSNSSTSTTGSIED
+1344 LTSNSSTSTTASIVSTLNLRILPFCVIKPLLLSALQED

-1400 NHQGMTALMIAAVRN
+1400 NHQGMTALMIAAARN
-1415 DETAIQTLLDAGADP
+1415 DETALQTLLDAGADP
-1430 NIEVPACG
+1430 NVEVPASG
-1438 AHPSC
+1438 HPNC

-1459 AARGNYQALRLLLER
+1459 ACKGNYQALRILLDR
-1474 KARVEGGARLSED
+1474 GAHVEGGARLSED

-1503 EVVSL
+1503 EVVAL

-1521 QKDLLCFAG
+1521 QKDLLCFSG

-1537 SAISVAAAHG
+1537 SAISVSAAHG

-1576 GDGNTRSQLDRQPE
+1576 GDGGNTRTQLDRQPE

-1681 RYSKKE
+1681 RYSKVRTLSCAIERSAAQVTKRYISLQKE

-1826 EARCSEMIDIDN
+1826 EARCAEMIDIDN

-1852 KLMEFCQG
+1852 KLMEYCQG

-1893 LLTTLQARIKVR
+1893 LLTTLQARIKAR
-1905 RNAASANG
+1905 RNSSSASSGGGGNNALANGPTITPSAAPVNRSSANG
-1913 GGGTGTP
+1913 KQT
-1920 SNGGGTPNA
+1920 
-1929 AANRQPMANGKS
+1929 K
-1941 K
+1941 

>member
-1 MICTDDCTCSLCR
+1 MTCTEDCTCSLCR

-22 VKPPKATNGGGGGG
+22 VKPTSSKAERSSGG
-36 AETGSQHSPPSS
+36 ASAAAIEKGPPPSSGGS
-48 KYCKNVKL
+48 KYCKNSKL
-56 TRNDNFILRR
+56 SRNDNFILKRR
-66 RTSNE
+66 MSSDYNKEGR
-71 YQQRS
+71 
-76 PDRRTDCC
+76 
-84 NQDQQQQHHQQQKHQ
+84 H
-99 QQQQQYGQPPPSGR
+99 GAGAAAPSVGASSTEISYDFPEQTAAARAQNR
-113 MKKAQSCNEIASE
+113 MKKAQSYNEISCFAK
-126 VGGNGGRNRYRYTG
+126 VNRNRYSG
-140 ALGSKMIKSTNNL
+140 GVMEPKMIKSTNNL
-153 TEEDDYYG
+153 TEEDDYFSYLP
-161 YGHRGSPSPTPTPP
+161 PSPPP
-175 PPPASASGQKI
+175 SVSASTQNLKNKI

-194 IIYFGDSIAHRKP
+194 IIYFGDTIAHQKKNDKP
-207 HASDKSRPAPP
+207 KPAAP
-218 PPSGTPPPPKSSE
+218 TPPPPKVTE
-231 LNVYHAQRLCEETGQ
+231 LNVFHAQRLCEETAEAQ
-246 MQRQREII
+246 FRRQNSII
-254 GSSKPTVRDA
+254 LKPKRKDA
-264 VEKRPPSSV
+264 PTDPP
-273 GSDQHGGRQPPIPP
+273 
-287 GKPGKEFM
+287 KPGKEFM
-295 LQLKSVLE
+295 QQLKSVLQ
-303 EKSRFNPGPTVS
+303 EKNKS
-315 GTGAGA
+315 GTTADPMGPGC
-321 SQSAVVVG
+321 SATVVITQKK
-329 DAGPVAPSAAAASVP
+329 APP
-344 GGADEES
+344 PPPPEPKPES
-351 REPRNHTQVVEI
+351 SKQNHTQVVEI
-363 RRVDKTVATDG
+363 RRVDKTVATEEP
-374 VADASLPSFV
+374 ADRMLPSYV
-384 ESVINGVI
+384 ESVVNGVI
-392 NIRIEE
+392 NIKIEE

-405 IVQAVFEETGAD
+405 IVQAVFQNDTNEDGYGCAD
-417 GPVEYGYDDDD
+417 ED

-447 TAVANGQVSS
+447 ANGHVNS
-457 PPNTSSNQST
+457 PSNGGTTTTSSGVNSSSGNLQN
-467 GGGGGGIANTSH
+467 GGS
-479 TPGSAGSGF
+479 
-488 PASPN
+488 N

-498 NHYIASSNPISS
+498 NHYIASSNPVSS
-510 PGGARIQSPAVA
+510 GPRIQSPAVA
-522 TPAPRISKEMALR
+522 TPAPRISKEVAVR
-535 PSGAGERGDL
+535 PGINSGGQQQDP
-545 RNYSLSPVQQGH
+545 RNYSLSPVQSLQQSGDTT
-557 PGVPSTDSSQVAD
+557 VSSTTSTNH
-570 QRKPHQSAGQHS
+570 HQQLSYNTSAMIPERDVGPNKFANGNLKQLQHS
-582 AGYHGQHTS
+582 ANQHG
-591 AGHHQHHPQQ
+591 
-601 QQQQQQQHHQQQPQ
+601 PQ
-615 HHQQSGGPHRSVAGP
+615 HQSGGPQPGHPQGPHRAVSGVA
-630 TKLTV
+630 KQTV
-635 QSSPVKAQPAMVSSG
+635 QSSPVKSQPAMISSG
-650 LDKSLLSSN
+650 LDKTNLNNSAN
-659 AHGGELNGKQ
+659 ANNAK
-669 QRLSHGNGISSVTT
+669 QRLNAANGVLNSSTSST
-683 INDQQNPHQQQQQV
+683 EPLN
-697 GGSGS
+697 SSS

-708 SSVSHLKQHFSQS
+708 SSVSHLKQHFTQN
-721 HHAVP
+721 HHAMQ
-726 SNASSY
+726 SY
-732 HHQQQQQQ
+732 HHQQSTQQN
-740 QQQQHHQQQQHQ
+740 
-752 QQHQQQQQ
+752 
-760 HHGPGQPGQSL
+760 SL
-771 GAGSGGPQGPKT
+771 GGPPQK
-783 AGGLGI
+783 GLGI
-789 TRSHHHAG
+789 TRTHHHTG

-825 SDTGHGSSSPGGGGA
+825 SDTGHGSSSPGGNRA
-840 NRTGGPLGP
+840 NGPLGP

-869 SNHSRSRHRATP
+869 TNHSRSRHRATP
-881 GKIPWGG
+881 AKIPWGG

-894 KMAIQQLTMRS
+894 KLAIQQLTMRS

-915 SAGSESSEPVRRL
+915 SAGSESSEPERRL

-968 VLRVIRTGRCREYAE
+968 VLRVLRSGRCREHSE

-1005 REVQRLSGSLGLCS
+1005 REVQRLSGSIGLCS
-1019 KHEVAGAFKIVL
+1019 KHEVSGAFKVVL
-1031 SPALSDSCI
+1031 SPALADSCI

-1063 SRAGLQL
+1063 ARAGLQL

-1116 VTALTATGLEHAI
+1116 TATLTSSGLEHAI

-1163 SSINSS
+1163 SSINSNS
-1169 TAGGQDR
+1169 Q
-1176 SNALEP
+1176 SPALEP

-1190 SLNELKDLVNRAQQR
+1190 SLHELKDLVSRAQQR
-1205 SQHVSLSQT
+1205 SGHITMSQ
-1214 AFRVLFYFMRC
+1214 AALRVLFYFMRC
-1225 SQLEHNDV
+1225 SQLEHNDIGV
-1233 GASAG
+1233 ATN
-1238 GSGGGGGGGA
+1238 GGGT
-1248 PVNNIQELCYERAY
+1248 NIQELCYERAY
-1262 VVLPPLVEWLRVA
+1262 VVLPPLIEWLRVS

-1304 CPPRLIA
+1304 CPPRMIM

-1316 PSKRT
+1316 PSKRLT
-1321 GLSQAQS
+1321 LSSQS

-1344 LSSNSSTSTTGSIED
+1344 LSSNSSTSTTTSSIED

-1376 LTGRPEL
+1376 LTGRAEL

-1389 LVPPTTRYDTL
+1389 LIPPTTRYDTL
-1400 NHQGMTALMIAAVRN
+1400 NHQGLTALMIASVRN
-1415 DETAIQTLLDAGADP
+1415 DEAAIQTLLDAGADP
-1430 NIEVPACG
+1430 NIEVPSVT
-1438 AHPSC
+1438 HPNC

-1459 AARGNYQALRLLLER
+1459 ACKGNYQALRILLER
-1474 KARVEGGARLSED
+1474 GAHVEGGARLSED

-1493 LQVASGSGIV
+1493 LQVASGGGVV

-1521 QKDLLCFAG
+1521 LKDSLCFSG
-1530 TAQRGCY
+1530 SAQRGCY

-1547 QRVTLRKLLSHPL
+1547 QRVSLRKLLSHPL

-1576 GDGNTRSQLDRQPE
+1576 GDSTSRSQLERSQSE

-1681 RYSKKE
+1681 RYSKVRPPNTISILKHPILTGLFFRLQKE

-1698 TCFGWEPIKPIKEP
+1698 TCFGWEPIKQIKEP

-1796 CSALD
+1796 CNSLD
-1801 VAAGDVL
+1801 VATGDVL

-1826 EARCSEMIDIDN
+1826 EARCAEMIDIDN

-1852 KLMEFCQG
+1852 KLMEYCQG

-1880 FAKKIPNHDVLTG
+1880 FAKKIPNHDVLNG
-1893 LLTTLQARIKVR
+1893 LLATLQARIKAR
-1905 RNAASANG
+1905 RNASQASG
-1913 GGGTGTP
+1913 GGG
-1920 SNGGGTPNA
+1920 GG
-1929 AANRQPMANGKS
+1929 AANPMRPASSNKA

>member
-14 ELRGYKLK
+14 ELRGYKLR
-22 VKPPKATNGGGGGG
+22 VKPAPSKADRDP
-36 AETGSQHSPPSS
+36 ARDREPQS
-48 KYCKNVKL
+48 KYCKNSKL

-66 RTSNE
+66 RTSQADFPE
-71 YQQRS
+71 ECF
-76 PDRRTDCC
+76 PDRQVPR
-84 NQDQQQQHHQQQKHQ
+84 
-99 QQQQQYGQPPPSGR
+99 QPPGGGGVR
-113 MKKAQSCNEIASE
+113 MKKAQSYNEIPST
-126 VGGNGGRNRYRYTG
+126 NRHYYQPS
-140 ALGSKMIKSTNNL
+140 AMGSKMIKSTNNL
-153 TEEDDYYG
+153 TEEDGGRHDGDDDYYS
-161 YGHRGSPSPTPTPP
+161 YLAPSPPP
-175 PPPASASGQKI
+175 SVPHEGRPRAAGGNKI
-186 EKQKDHKV
+186 ERQKDHKV
-194 IIYFGDSIAHRKP
+194 IIYFGDSIAHRK
-207 HASDKSRPAPP
+207 SDKSRPAPP
-218 PPSGTPPPPKSSE
+218 PPRPLSGTPPPPKASE
-231 LNVYHAQRLCEETGQ
+231 LNVFHAARLCEESVK
-246 MQRQREII
+246 MQLQRD
-254 GSSKPTVRDA
+254 GGVKPPTVREA
-264 VEKRPPSSV
+264 LEKPPAPS
-273 GSDQHGGRQPPIPP
+273 P
-287 GKPGKEFM
+287 KPGKEFM

-303 EKSRFNPGPTVS
+303 EKSRSAGAAPVS
-315 GTGAGA
+315 AVPDRTGA
-321 SQSAVVVG
+321 
-329 DAGPVAPSAAAASVP
+329 VP
-344 GGADEES
+344 PPPEAK
-351 REPRNHTQVVEI
+351 RNHTQVVEI
-363 RRVDKTVATDG
+363 RRVDKTVGTVTDQP
-374 VADASLPSFV
+374 SPSPSPLPSFV
-384 ESVINGVI
+384 ESVVDGVI
-392 NIRIEE
+392 HIKIEE

-405 IVQAVFEETGAD
+405 IVQAVFEDGGPEGGA
-417 GPVEYGYDDDD
+417 GAGAEYEDD

-457 PPNTSSNQST
+457 PPHHNNSASQQSSSIGLAATTNNGVAAGATASHSGS
-467 GGGGGGIANTSH
+467 GGGGTVAGCSF
-479 TPGSAGSGF
+479 PG
-488 PASPN
+488 N

-498 NHYIASSNPISS
+498 NHYIASSNPIAS
-510 PGGARIQSPAVA
+510 PGARIQSPAVA
-522 TPAPRISKEMALR
+522 TPAPRISKEIALR
-535 PSGAGERGDL
+535 PTGGVSANDGYS
-545 RNYSLSPVQQGH
+545 RNYSLSPTSQPGGQLSENGH
-557 PGVPSTDSSQVAD
+557 PAYAPSSERDGKSLALATDRKSHPPVAHTGGGY
-570 QRKPHQSAGQHS
+570 QQQHGGQ
-582 AGYHGQHTS
+582 
-591 AGHHQHHPQQ
+591 HHQHHPQQ
-601 QQQQQQQHHQQQPQ
+601 QQHHAGHQQQQQ
-615 HHQQSGGPHRSVAGP
+615 SAGGPHRSVSGP

-650 LDKSLLSSN
+650 LDKSLLSGAPTGTGSN
-659 AHGGELNGKQ
+659 ELANGK
-669 QRLSHGNGISSVTT
+669 RLAGAVISSVTT
-683 INDQQNPHQQQQQV
+683 INEQV
-697 GGSGS
+697 GAGNS

-708 SSVSHLKQHFSQS
+708 SSVSHLKQHFSPQS

-726 SNASSY
+726 AAY
-732 HHQQQQQQ
+732 HHPPPSDCGGA
-740 QQQQHHQQQQHQ
+740 HPAPGGGG
-752 QQHQQQQQ
+752 
-760 HHGPGQPGQSL
+760 GPGP
-771 GAGSGGPQGPKT
+771 GPQSK
-783 AGGLGI
+783 GGALGI

-825 SDTGHGSSSPGGGGA
+825 SDTGHGSSSPGGG
-840 NRTGGPLGP
+840 NRAGGPLGP

-881 GKIPWGG
+881 AKIPWGG

-915 SAGSESSEPVRRL
+915 SAGSESSEPVRNRL

-968 VLRVIRTGRCREYAE
+968 VLRVIRTGRCRDYAE

-1019 KHEVAGAFKIVL
+1019 KHEVAGAFRIVL

-1052 PGDSALKQSKS
+1052 PGDSALRQSKS

-1109 QCLPTDP
+1109 QCLPAAADQSA
-1116 VTALTATGLEHAI
+1116 ALTATGLEHAI

-1163 SSINSS
+1163 SSINSAS
-1169 TAGGQDR
+1169 GGPA
-1176 SNALEP
+1176 SSSSALEP

-1190 SLNELKDLVNRAQQR
+1190 SLGELKDLVGRAQQR
-1205 SQHVSLSQT
+1205 SQHVALSQT

-1233 GASAG
+1233 GVT
-1238 GSGGGGGGGA
+1238 SGGGGGSGGTGGA
-1248 PVNNIQELCYERAY
+1248 VVNNIQELCYERAY
-1262 VVLPPLVEWLRVA
+1262 VVLPPLVEWLRVS

-1321 GLSQAQS
+1321 TGCGGGGLSQAHS
-1328 IASSNH
+1328 LVGTSSNH

-1415 DETAIQTLLDAGADP
+1415 DETAIQTLLEAGADP
-1430 NIEVPACG
+1430 NVEVPACG

-1459 AARGNYQALRLLLER
+1459 AARGNYQALRILLER

-1521 QKDLLCFAG
+1521 QKDLLCFSG

-1576 GDGNTRSQLDRQPE
+1576 GDGNTRTQLDRQQPE

-1852 KLMEFCQG
+1852 KLLEFCQG

-1905 RNAASANG
+1905 RNGANAASNG
-1913 GGGTGTP
+1913 GAT
-1920 SNGGGTPNA
+1920 SNGGTPNA
-1929 AANRQPMANGKS
+1929 AASRPTASNGGSSKS

>member
-22 VKPPKATNGGGGGG
+22 VKPNKDAGRAPYAD
-36 AETGSQHSPPSS
+36 AGSQQQS
-48 KYCKNVKL
+48 KYCKNAKL

-66 RTSNE
+66 RTSND
-71 YQQRS
+71 YPSRS
-76 PDRRTDCC
+76 PDGRQASLSVLPTGDDNPYDC
-84 NQDQQQQHHQQQKHQ
+84 QLQQQQNHNQ
-99 QQQQQYGQPPPSGR
+99 GQGGHRDARYAPNQSSTR
-113 MKKAQSCNEIASE
+113 MKKAQSYNEIPS
-126 VGGNGGRNRYRYTG
+126 VGNGGGRPRYHPA
-140 ALGSKMIKSTNNL
+140 ALSSKMIKSTNNL
-153 TEEDDYYG
+153 TEEDDYYS
-161 YGHRGSPSPTPTPP
+161 YLPPSPP
-175 PPPASASGQKI
+175 PPVPASGGPTVKNKI

-194 IIYFGDSIAHRKP
+194 IIYFGDSIAHRK
-207 HASDKSRPAPP
+207 SDKTRPAPP
-218 PPSGTPPPPKSSE
+218 PPTGTPPPPKTAE
-231 LNVYHAQRLCEETGQ
+231 LNVFHAQRLCEETAEMLQ
-246 MQRQREII
+246 QREVVG
-254 GSSKPTVRDA
+254 GSSSSCTGSSSNGASSRPTVREA
-264 VEKRPPSSV
+264 LEKKP
-273 GSDQHGGRQPPIPP
+273 DPP
-287 GKPGKEFM
+287 GAKPGKEFM

-303 EKSRFNPGPTVS
+303 EKNRGVPSETPQGVTVPIGPEVES
-315 GTGAGA
+315 
-321 SQSAVVVG
+321 VG
-329 DAGPVAPSAAAASVP
+329 SAACQETKPKRA
-344 GGADEES
+344 
-351 REPRNHTQVVEI
+351 HTQVVEI
-363 RRVDKTVATDG
+363 RRVDKTVATVDG
-374 VADASLPSFV
+374 VTDTSLPSFV

-392 NIRIEE
+392 NIKIEE
-398 SFKVATD
+398 SFKVASD
-405 IVQAVFEETGAD
+405 IVQAVFEDAGPDGGA
-417 GPVEYGYDDDD
+417 VEYGYDVDD

-457 PPNTSSNQST
+457 PPNTSSNQSSSLGLANNPT
-467 GGGGGGIANTSH
+467 HNGSSAVGGVG
-479 TPGSAGSGF
+479 PGSSSASNY

-498 NHYIASSNPISS
+498 NHYIASSNPVSS
-510 PGGARIQSPAVA
+510 PGARIQSPAVA
-522 TPAPRISKEMALR
+522 TPAPRVSKEIALR
-535 PSGAGERGDL
+535 PTNGNGDM
-545 RNYSLSPVQQGH
+545 RNYSLSPVNQQSAG
-557 PGVPSTDSSQVAD
+557 GQQQSSEPND
-570 QRKPHQSAGQHS
+570 NGRKYHALPAQQQSAGQQQHAQQHPL
-582 AGYHGQHTS
+582 AGV
-591 AGHHQHHPQQ
+591 HHQHHSQQQQQQQQQQHPQHQQ
-601 QQQQQQQHHQQQPQ
+601 QQQQQQQHHQQ
-615 HHQQSGGPHRSVAGP
+615 SGPHRSVAGP

-635 QSSPVKAQPAMVSSG
+635 QSSPVKAQPAMVSAG
-650 LDKSLLSSN
+650 LDKSPVGSNVSSHPSSN
-659 AHGGELNGKQ
+659 DQNNSKRTVNG
-669 QRLSHGNGISSVTT
+669 NVISSVTT
-683 INDQQNPHQQQQQV
+683 LNEQLN
-697 GGSGS
+697 GGS
-702 NSSSNA
+702 NSCTSSG

-726 SNASSY
+726 TSY
-732 HHQQQQQQ
+732 HHQVASSA
-740 QQQQHHQQQQHQ
+740 
-752 QQHQQQQQ
+752 
-760 HHGPGQPGQSL
+760 GASSGQPGTHLASPVTK
-771 GAGSGGPQGPKT
+771 GAP
-783 AGGLGI
+783 LGI
-789 TRSHHHAG
+789 TRTHHHTG

-825 SDTGHGSSSPGGGGA
+825 SDTGHGSSSPGGGTRA
-840 NRTGGPLGP
+840 GGPLGP

-881 GKIPWGG
+881 AKIPWGG

-1005 REVQRLSGSLGLCS
+1005 REVQRLSGCLGLCS

-1063 SRAGLQL
+1063 ARAGLQL

-1116 VTALTATGLEHAI
+1116 GAALTATGLEHAI

-1163 SSINSS
+1163 SSINS
-1169 TAGGQDR
+1169 GGGT
-1176 SNALEP
+1176 SALEP

-1190 SLNELKDLVNRAQQR
+1190 SLNELKDLVGRAQQR
-1205 SQHVSLSQT
+1205 SQHIPISQT

-1233 GASAG
+1233 GAATN
-1238 GSGGGGGGGA
+1238 GA
-1248 PVNNIQELCYERAY
+1248 VNNIQELCYERAY
-1262 VVLPPLVEWLRVA
+1262 VVLPPLVEWLRVS

-1316 PSKRT
+1316 PAKRT
-1321 GLSQAQS
+1321 GLSGTQS
-1328 IASSNH
+1328 ISSSNH

-1344 LSSNSSTSTTGSIED
+1344 LTSNSSISTTGSIED

-1400 NHQGMTALMIAAVRN
+1400 NHQGLTALMIAAVRN
-1415 DETAIQTLLDAGADP
+1415 DETTLQTLLDAGADP
-1430 NIEVPACG
+1430 NIEVPASG
-1438 AHPSC
+1438 HPNC

-1459 AARGNYQALRLLLER
+1459 ACKGNYQALRILLDR
-1474 KARVEGGARLSED
+1474 GAHVEGGARLSED

-1503 EVVSL
+1503 EVVAL

-1521 QKDLLCFAG
+1521 QKDLLCFSG

-1537 SAISVAAAHG
+1537 SAISVSAAHG

-1576 GDGNTRSQLDRQPE
+1576 GDGGNTRTQLDRQPE

-1826 EARCSEMIDIDN
+1826 EARCAEMIDIDN

-1893 LLTTLQARIKVR
+1893 LLTTLQARIKAR
-1905 RNAASANG
+1905 RNSAAASSAGGGNGAPVNG
-1913 GGGTGTP
+1913 GGPTTP
-1920 SNGGGTPNA
+1920 TAPPP
-1929 AANRQPMANGKS
+1929 ANRSSANGKS
-1941 K
+1941 SK

>member
-22 VKPPKATNGGGGGG
+22 VKPTKAANDQRPY
-36 AETGSQHSPPSS
+36 ADSGSHQQQQQQSQS
-48 KYCKNVKL
+48 KYCKNAKL

-66 RTSNE
+66 RTSND
-71 YQQRS
+71 YQRS
-76 PDRRTDCC
+76 PDGRQASLSVLPTGDEPYDPDPGYA
-84 NQDQQQQHHQQQKHQ
+84 QPTPPHHQGHRDSR
-99 QQQQQYGQPPPSGR
+99 YGQMQNNR
-113 MKKAQSCNEIASE
+113 MKKAQSYNEIPS
-126 VGGNGGRNRYRYTG
+126 VGNGAGRTRYHPG
-140 ALGSKMIKSTNNL
+140 ALSSKMIKSTNNL
-153 TEEDDYYG
+153 TEEDDYYS
-161 YGHRGSPSPTPTPP
+161 YLPPSPP
-175 PPPASASGQKI
+175 PPVTGAGPSMKNKI

-194 IIYFGDSIAHRKP
+194 IIYFGDSIAHRK
-207 HASDKSRPAPP
+207 SDKTRPAPP
-218 PPSGTPPPPKSSE
+218 PPSGTPPPPKVSE
-231 LNVYHAQRLCEETGQ
+231 LNVFHAQRLCEETAEMLQ
-246 MQRQREII
+246 QREG
-254 GSSKPTVRDA
+254 GSSSAGSSHCGGVPSRPTVREA
-264 VEKRPPSSV
+264 LEKKPEPSS
-273 GSDQHGGRQPPIPP
+273 

-295 LQLKSVLE
+295 MQLKSVLE
-303 EKSRFNPGPTVS
+303 EKNRGGSSGGSPPASESQPSSSGVTVPI
-315 GTGAGA
+315 GT
-321 SQSAVVVG
+321 VE
-329 DAGPVAPSAAAASVP
+329 PSATARESSP
-344 GGADEES
+344 EES
-351 REPRNHTQVVEI
+351 RRPSQEPKPKRTHTQVVEI

-374 VADASLPSFV
+374 ATDTSLPSFV

-392 NIRIEE
+392 NIKIEE
-398 SFKVATD
+398 SFKVASD
-405 IVQAVFEETGAD
+405 IVQAVFEDPGPD
-417 GPVEYGYDDDD
+417 GGTEYGYDDDD

-447 TAVANGQVSS
+447 TAVTNGQVSS
-457 PPNTSSNQST
+457 PPNTSSNQSSIGLANNPT
-467 GGGGGGIANTSH
+467 HNGSSAVSGGGSGANY
-479 TPGSAGSGF
+479 

-498 NHYIASSNPISS
+498 NHYIASSNPVAS
-510 PGGARIQSPAVA
+510 PGARIQSPAIA
-522 TPAPRISKEMALR
+522 TPAPRVSKEIALR
-535 PSGAGERGDL
+535 PANGGNGGDM
-545 RNYSLSPVQQGH
+545 RNFSLSPVN
-557 PGVPSTDSSQVAD
+557 
-570 QRKPHQSAGQHS
+570 
-582 AGYHGQHTS
+582 
-591 AGHHQHHPQQ
+591 
-601 QQQQQQQHHQQQPQ
+601 
-615 HHQQSGGPHRSVAGP
+615 QQSGAGGQPHSESNLP
-630 TKLTV
+630 SS
-635 QSSPVKAQPAMVSSG
+635 QSNDAMVSAG
-650 LDKSLLSSN
+650 LDKSVVSASGNSASN
-659 AHGGELNGKQ
+659 DLNSK
-669 QRLSHGNGISSVTT
+669 RTVSGNVISSVTT
-683 INDQQNPHQQQQQV
+683 INEQLN
-697 GGSGS
+697 SGS
-702 NSSSNA
+702 NSTSSG

-726 SNASSY
+726 TSYQVASSTTVN
-732 HHQQQQQQ
+732 
-740 QQQQHHQQQQHQ
+740 
-752 QQHQQQQQ
+752 
-760 HHGPGQPGQSL
+760 
-771 GAGSGGPQGPKT
+771 GSGGSAQPTTHLASPVSKGAP
-783 AGGLGI
+783 LGI
-789 TRSHHHAG
+789 TRTHHHTG

-825 SDTGHGSSSPGGGGA
+825 SDTGHGSSSPGGG

-881 GKIPWGG
+881 AKIPWGG

-1063 SRAGLQL
+1063 ARAGLQL

-1116 VTALTATGLEHAI
+1116 GAALTATGLEHAI

-1163 SSINSS
+1163 SSINSG
-1169 TAGGQDR
+1169 AVG

-1190 SLNELKDLVNRAQQR
+1190 SLNELKDLVGRAQQR
-1205 SQHVSLSQT
+1205 SQHIPISQT

-1233 GASAG
+1233 GAATN
-1238 GSGGGGGGGA
+1238 GA
-1248 PVNNIQELCYERAY
+1248 VNNIQELCYERAY
-1262 VVLPPLVEWLRVA
+1262 VVLPPLVEWLRVS

-1321 GLSQAQS
+1321 GLSGTQS
-1328 IASSNH
+1328 ISSSNH

-1344 LSSNSSTSTTGSIED
+1344 LTSNSSTSTTASIED

-1400 NHQGMTALMIAAVRN
+1400 NHQGMTALMIAAARN
-1415 DETAIQTLLDAGADP
+1415 DETALQTLLDAGADP
-1430 NIEVPACG
+1430 NVEVPASG
-1438 AHPSC
+1438 HPNC

-1459 AARGNYQALRLLLER
+1459 ACKGNYQALRILLDR
-1474 KARVEGGARLSED
+1474 GAHVEGGARLSED

-1503 EVVSL
+1503 EVVAL

-1521 QKDLLCFAG
+1521 QKDLLCFSG

-1537 SAISVAAAHG
+1537 SAISVSAAHG

-1576 GDGNTRSQLDRQPE
+1576 GDGGNTRTQLDRQPE

-1826 EARCSEMIDIDN
+1826 EARCAEMIDIDN

-1852 KLMEFCQG
+1852 KLMEYCQG

-1893 LLTTLQARIKVR
+1893 LLTTLQARIKAR
-1905 RNAASANG
+1905 RNSSSASTGGAGGGGGGNNAPANGPTMTPNPAPVNRSSANG
-1913 GGGTGTP
+1913 KQ
-1920 SNGGGTPNA
+1920 A
-1929 AANRQPMANGKS
+1929 K
-1941 K
+1941 

>member
-1 MICTDDCTCSLCR
+1 MSHTTVSASVIQAVGTPGTAAST
-14 ELRGYKLK
+14 
-22 VKPPKATNGGGGGG
+22 AGG
-36 AETGSQHSPPSS
+36 
-48 KYCKNVKL
+48 
-56 TRNDNFILRR
+56 
-66 RTSNE
+66 
-71 YQQRS
+71 
-76 PDRRTDCC
+76 
-84 NQDQQQQHHQQQKHQ
+84 
-99 QQQQQYGQPPPSGR
+99 
-113 MKKAQSCNEIASE
+113 
-126 VGGNGGRNRYRYTG
+126 
-140 ALGSKMIKSTNNL
+140 
-153 TEEDDYYG
+153 
-161 YGHRGSPSPTPTPP
+161 
-175 PPPASASGQKI
+175 PPAAG
-186 EKQKDHKV
+186 
-194 IIYFGDSIAHRKP
+194 A
-207 HASDKSRPAPP
+207 A
-218 PPSGTPPPPKSSE
+218 
-231 LNVYHAQRLCEETGQ
+231 
-246 MQRQREII
+246 
-254 GSSKPTVRDA
+254 
-264 VEKRPPSSV
+264 
-273 GSDQHGGRQPPIPP
+273 
-287 GKPGKEFM
+287 
-295 LQLKSVLE
+295 
-303 EKSRFNPGPTVS
+303 S
-315 GTGAGA
+315 GTGTNGNTHHWTSHAGRHSWDPGRMVGVEHLAGA
-321 SQSAVVVG
+321 LSPLCIT
-329 DAGPVAPSAAAASVP
+329 DANHEIVRPK
-344 GGADEES
+344 
-351 REPRNHTQVVEI
+351 PR
-363 RRVDKTVATDG
+363 
-374 VADASLPSFV
+374 
-384 ESVINGVI
+384 
-392 NIRIEE
+392 
-398 SFKVATD
+398 
-405 IVQAVFEETGAD
+405 
-417 GPVEYGYDDDD
+417 
-428 VGDPFD
+428 
-434 WSFVQN
+434 
-440 WRARPSG
+440 RPSG
-447 TAVANGQVSS
+447 TAVTSGQVSS
-457 PPNTSSNQST
+457 PPNTSSNQSSIGLANNPT
-467 GGGGGGIANTSH
+467 HNGSSAISGGGGNY
-479 TPGSAGSGF
+479 

-498 NHYIASSNPISS
+498 NHYIASSNPVAS
-510 PGGARIQSPAVA
+510 PGARIQSPAIA
-522 TPAPRISKEMALR
+522 TPAPRVSKEIALR
-535 PSGAGERGDL
+535 PANGNGDM
-545 RNYSLSPVQQGH
+545 RNFSLSPVNQQSGVGGQPTAESNLPNSQSNDGNRKFHQLAGQQG
-557 PGVPSTDSSQVAD
+557 G
-570 QRKPHQSAGQHS
+570 GQHGQS
-582 AGYHGQHTS
+582 HPLAGGV
-591 AGHHQHHPQQ
+591 HHQHHSQQQPQHAQHLQQ
-601 QQQQQQQHHQQQPQ
+601 QQQHQQHHQQQ
-615 HHQQSGGPHRSVAGP
+615 SGPHRSVAGP

-635 QSSPVKAQPAMVSSG
+635 QSSPVKAQPAMVSAG
-650 LDKSLLSSN
+650 LDKSVVSST
-659 AHGGELNGKQ
+659 
-669 QRLSHGNGISSVTT
+669 GNGSSGNNDLNSKRTVNGNVISSVTT
-683 INDQQNPHQQQQQV
+683 INEQLNT
-697 GGSGS
+697 GS
-702 NSSSNA
+702 NSTSSG

-726 SNASSY
+726 ASYQVAASTAVS
-732 HHQQQQQQ
+732 
-740 QQQQHHQQQQHQ
+740 
-752 QQHQQQQQ
+752 
-760 HHGPGQPGQSL
+760 GSAGTAQPGTHLASPVSK
-771 GAGSGGPQGPKT
+771 GAPS
-783 AGGLGI
+783 LGI
-789 TRSHHHAG
+789 TRTHHHTG

-825 SDTGHGSSSPGGGGA
+825 SDTGHGSSSPGGGT
-840 NRTGGPLGP
+840 RTGGPLGP

-881 GKIPWGG
+881 AKIPWGG

-1063 SRAGLQL
+1063 ARAGLQL

-1116 VTALTATGLEHAI
+1116 GAALTATGLEHAI

-1163 SSINSS
+1163 SSINSG
-1169 TAGGQDR
+1169 AVG

-1190 SLNELKDLVNRAQQR
+1190 SLNELKDLVGRAQQR
-1205 SQHVSLSQT
+1205 SQHIPISQT

-1233 GASAG
+1233 GAATN
-1238 GSGGGGGGGA
+1238 GA
-1248 PVNNIQELCYERAY
+1248 VNNIQELCYERAY
-1262 VVLPPLVEWLRVA
+1262 VVLPPLVEWLRVS

-1321 GLSQAQS
+1321 ALSGTQS
-1328 IASSNH
+1328 ISSSNH

-1344 LSSNSSTSTTGSIED
+1344 LSSNSSTSTTSSIED

-1400 NHQGMTALMIAAVRN
+1400 NHQGMTALMIAAARN
-1415 DETAIQTLLDAGADP
+1415 DETALQTLLDAGADP
-1430 NIEVPACG
+1430 NVEVPASG
-1438 AHPSC
+1438 HPNC

-1459 AARGNYQALRLLLER
+1459 ACKGNYQALRILLDR
-1474 KARVEGGARLSED
+1474 GAHVEGGARLSED

-1503 EVVSL
+1503 EVVAL

-1521 QKDLLCFAG
+1521 QKDLLCFSG

-1537 SAISVAAAHG
+1537 SAISVSAAHG

-1576 GDGNTRSQLDRQPE
+1576 GDGGNTRTQLDRQPE

-1826 EARCSEMIDIDN
+1826 EARCAEMIDIDN

-1852 KLMEFCQG
+1852 KLMEYCQG

-1893 LLTTLQARIKVR
+1893 LLTTLQSRIKAR
-1905 RNAASANG
+1905 RNSSSGSSG
-1913 GGGTGTP
+1913 GGVGGNNAPVTGPTTT
-1920 SNGGGTPNA
+1920 SPNA
-1929 AANRQPMANGKS
+1929 AQVNRSSAKS
-1941 K
+1941 AK

>member
-1 MICTDDCTCSLCR
+1 MTCTEDCTCSLCR

-22 VKPPKATNGGGGGG
+22 VKPASKSERSSGNGECSSAAGTRLQQQG
-36 AETGSQHSPPSS
+36 S
-48 KYCKNVKL
+48 KYCKNSKL
-56 TRNDNFILRR
+56 SRNDNFILKRR
-66 RTSNE
+66 MSSDYNKDGRHGAAAAPSAGASTTEINYEFPETTSVTSRQLN
-71 YQQRS
+71 
-76 PDRRTDCC
+76 
-84 NQDQQQQHHQQQKHQ
+84 
-99 QQQQQYGQPPPSGR
+99 R
-113 MKKAQSCNEIASE
+113 MKKAQSYNEISCFAKI
-126 VGGNGGRNRYRYTG
+126 NRNRYSG
-140 ALGSKMIKSTNNL
+140 GSVIDPKMIKSTTNL
-153 TEEDDYYG
+153 TEEDDYFSYLP
-161 YGHRGSPSPTPTPP
+161 PSPPPTV
-175 PPPASASGQKI
+175 SASTQNIKNKI
-186 EKQKDHKV
+186 ERQKDHKV
-194 IIYFGDSIAHRKP
+194 IIYFGDSIGQKK
-207 HASDKSRPAPP
+207 SDKTKPAPP
-218 PPSGTPPPPKSSE
+218 TPPPPKTTE
-231 LNVYHAQRLCEETGQ
+231 LNVFHAQRLCEETAE
-246 MQRQREII
+246 MNFKRQNSII
-254 GSSKPTVRDA
+254 VKP
-264 VEKRPPSSV
+264 KRKDT
-273 GSDQHGGRQPPIPP
+273 SDQP
-287 GKPGKEFM
+287 KPGKEFM
-295 LQLKSVLE
+295 QQLKSVLE
-303 EKSRFNPGPTVS
+303 EKKKTSGPGAPTADPMGPGCSATVVI
-315 GTGAGA
+315 TQKKAPPPPPE
-321 SQSAVVVG
+321 SQKKSSATVVG
-329 DAGPVAPSAAAASVP
+329 EQLHKPK
-344 GGADEES
+344 
-351 REPRNHTQVVEI
+351 HTQVVEI
-363 RRVDKTVATDG
+363 RRVDKTVATEENTDR
-374 VADASLPSFV
+374 SLPPFV

-392 NIRIEE
+392 NIKIEE

-405 IVQAVFEETGAD
+405 IVQAVFQNDPGEEG
-417 GPVEYGYDDDD
+417 YGCNEDEP
-428 VGDPFD
+428 GDPFD

-447 TAVANGQVSS
+447 TVANGHVNTPSNNSNSTSGVNSS
-457 PPNTSSNQST
+457 SSNLH
-467 GGGGGGIANTSH
+467 N
-479 TPGSAGSGF
+479 GS
-488 PASPN
+488 N

-498 NHYIASSNPISS
+498 NHYIASSNPVTSG
-510 PGGARIQSPAVA
+510 PRIQSPAVA
-522 TPAPRISKEMALR
+522 TPAPRISKEIAVR
-535 PSGAGERGDL
+535 PPNGNQVDP
-545 RNYSLSPVQQGH
+545 RNYNLSSVQSLQQSGETT
-557 PGVPSTDSSQVAD
+557 GSSAASNSSN
-570 QRKPHQSAGQHS
+570 HNLS
-582 AGYHGQHTS
+582 YNTS
-591 AGHHQHHPQQ
+591 AMIPERDVGPNKFTNGSNLKQQHQAPLHGLHLQTNGALPSHHAGLQQQQHQQ
-601 QQQQQQQHHQQQPQ
+601 QQQ
-615 HHQQSGGPHRSVAGP
+615 GPHRSVSGP

-635 QSSPVKAQPAMVSSG
+635 QSSPVKSQPAMISSG
-650 LDKSLLSSN
+650 LDKSNLQHSANGYNAKRMNSSGLTNSNDNLLNSPTSST
-659 AHGGELNGKQ
+659 EPLNT
-669 QRLSHGNGISSVTT
+669 S
-683 INDQQNPHQQQQQV
+683 
-697 GGSGS
+697 S

-708 SSVSHLKQHFSQS
+708 SSVSHLKQHFTQN
-721 HHAVP
+721 HHAMP
-726 SNASSY
+726 AY
-732 HHQQQQQQ
+732 HHQQSQQN
-740 QQQQHHQQQQHQ
+740 
-752 QQHQQQQQ
+752 
-760 HHGPGQPGQSL
+760 SL
-771 GAGSGGPQGPKT
+771 GGPPQK
-783 AGGLGI
+783 GLSI
-789 TRSHHHAG
+789 TRTHHHTG

-825 SDTGHGSSSPGGGGA
+825 SDTGHGSSSPGGNRA
-840 NRTGGPLGP
+840 NGPLGP

-869 SNHSRSRHRATP
+869 TNHSRSRHRATP
-881 GKIPWGG
+881 AKIPWGG

-894 KMAIQQLTMRS
+894 KLAIQQLTMRS

-915 SAGSESSEPVRRL
+915 SAGSESSEPERRL

-968 VLRVIRTGRCREYAE
+968 VLRVLRSGRCREHSE

-1005 REVQRLSGSLGLCS
+1005 REVQRLSGCLGLCS
-1019 KHEVAGAFKIVL
+1019 KHEVSGAFKIVL
-1031 SPALSDSCI
+1031 SPALADSCI

-1063 SRAGLQL
+1063 ARAGLQL

-1116 VTALTATGLEHAI
+1116 TATLTASGLEHAI

-1163 SSINSS
+1163 SSINSNNQS
-1169 TAGGQDR
+1169 
-1176 SNALEP
+1176 SALEP

-1190 SLNELKDLVNRAQQR
+1190 SLSELKDLVQRAQLR
-1205 SQHVSLSQT
+1205 SPHVTMSQS
-1214 AFRVLFYFMRC
+1214 ALRVLFYFMRC
-1225 SQLEHNDV
+1225 SQLEHNDIGV
-1233 GASAG
+1233 ATN
-1238 GSGGGGGGGA
+1238 GGGT
-1248 PVNNIQELCYERAY
+1248 NIQELCYERAY
-1262 VVLPPLVEWLRVA
+1262 VVLPPLVEWIRVS

-1304 CPPRLIA
+1304 CPPRLTI

-1316 PSKRT
+1316 PSKRLT
-1321 GLSQAQS
+1321 LSNQS

-1344 LSSNSSTSTTGSIED
+1344 LSSTSSTSTTSSNIED

-1376 LTGRPEL
+1376 LTGRAEL

-1400 NHQGMTALMIAAVRN
+1400 NHQGLTALMIAAVRN
-1415 DETAIQTLLDAGADP
+1415 DDGAIQTLLDAGADP
-1430 NIEVPACG
+1430 NIEVPSVG
-1438 AHPSC
+1438 YPNC

-1459 AARGNYQALRLLLER
+1459 ACKGNYQALRTLLER
-1474 KARVEGGARLSED
+1474 GAHVEGGARLSED

-1493 LQVASGSGIV
+1493 LQVASGGGVV

-1521 QKDLLCFAG
+1521 LKDSLSFSG
-1530 TAQRGCY
+1530 SAQRGCY

-1547 QRVTLRKLLSHPL
+1547 QRVSLRKLLSHPL

-1576 GDGNTRSQLDRQPE
+1576 GDSTSRTQLDRQTE
-1590 APPTLNKTQIKS
+1590 TPPTLNKTQIKS

-1698 TCFGWEPIKPIKEP
+1698 TCFGWEPIKAIKEP
-1712 VLQPSNGSRIDPK
+1712 VLLPSNGSRIDPK

-1796 CSALD
+1796 CNSLD
-1801 VAAGDVL
+1801 VASGDVL

-1826 EARCSEMIDIDN
+1826 EARCAEMIDIDN

-1852 KLMEFCQG
+1852 KLMEYCQG

-1880 FAKKIPNHDVLTG
+1880 FAKKIPNHDVLNG
-1893 LLTTLQARIKVR
+1893 LLTTLQVRIKAR
-1905 RNAASANG
+1905 RNGANAAPPLAVNAMRP
-1913 GGGTGTP
+1913 P
-1920 SNGGGTPNA
+1920 SNNKA
-1929 AANRQPMANGKS
+1929 K
-1941 K
+1941 